1 MSDSDST
8 RPAEAAIEEAFRK
21 IIRAIGEDP
30 QREGLR
36 ETPTRIARMYQE
48 LFQGTTVDPRGV
60 LKVEF
65 REDYHGLVT
74 LGDISF
80 YSMCEHHFLPF
91 FGVAHVGYL
100 ANGRVVGISKL
111 ARLVEILSRRA
122 QLQERLTNQIADA
135 LNDSLHPS
143 GVGVV
148 VEAHHLCLEMRGIQK
163 PGARMVTTTWRGDL
177 AAEPVQRA
185 FLEAVRASRV

>member
-1 MSDSDST
+1 MSESDPSH
-8 RPAEAAIEEAFRK
+8 PAETIVEEAFRK

-36 ETPTRIARMYQE
+36 ETPSRIARMYGE
-48 LFQGTTVDPRGV
+48 LFQGTSVDPRSV
-60 LKVEF
+60 LSVEF
-65 REDYHGLVT
+65 QEDYHGLVT
-74 LGDISF
+74 LTDIGF

-91 FGVAHVGYL
+91 YGVAHVGYL

-111 ARLVEILSRRA
+111 ARLVEILSRRI
-122 QLQERLTNQIADA
+122 QLQERLTNQIADV
-135 LNDSLHPS
+135 LDESLHPS

-177 AAEPVQRA
+177 AAEAVQRT
-185 FLEAVRASRV
+185 FLEAVRASHV